1 MPRVN
6 HFIRQ
11 GIHTSDIALSG
22 TAYNAAKKH
31 TIDLDPDQTGNRFQG
46 RLSALYISVKSVSG
60 AATLTVRVTEDS
72 GGDKCIMTDTAIT
85 LSDGTGITTATD
97 SSGTIALD
105 VDYVSTN
112 SQDVYVF
119 YKINAGTLTV
129 EQARLTWTE

>member
-31 TIDLDPDQTGNRFQG
+31 TIDLDPAQTGNRVQG
-46 RLSALYISVKSVSG
+46 RHSALYISVKSVSG

-72 GGDKCIMTDTAIT
+72 GGDKCIMSDTAIT

-129 EQARLTWTE
+129 AQARLPWTE